1 MKRESVD
8 AQLKV
13 RGDRIVS
20 DRIVSDRIV
29 SDRIVSDRIVSDR
42 IVSDRIVSDRIVS
55 DRIVSDR
62 IVSDRIVSDDNF
74 NEVEILHFQKHCLPL
89 THILNELAFRTTN
102 SMTQIHPILKF
113 FRRFTV
119 VLNMRATRCPV
130 CLDSILFGRQVSKCS
145 GKIRR

>member
-1 MKRESVD
+1 M
-8 AQLKV
+8 
-13 RGDRIVS
+13 S
-20 DRIVSDRIV
+20 DK
-29 SDRIVSDRIVSDR
+29 IVSDR

-62 IVSDRIVSDDNF
+62 IVSDRIVSDD
-74 NEVEILHFQKHCLPL
+74 QKPCLSL
-89 THILNELAFRTTN
+89 IHILNELPFRTN
-102 SMTQIHPILKF
+102 SMTQIHHPILKF

-145 GKIRR
+145 GKIRK